1 MSWRRWSLKEL
12 KERTTGRTGSRGD
25 GQEVPGQHLGSR
37 LGSAFVNAAVNDL
50 GRSSAVLWGVAR
62 TAASREELSGAWLG
76 ELAKTRLRGVQVMLT
91 STGTGKC
98 PLLRRSM
105 VQGREP

>member
-1 MSWRRWSLKEL
+1 M
-12 KERTTGRTGSRGD
+12 
-25 GQEVPGQHLGSR
+25 
-37 LGSAFVNAAVNDL
+37 
-50 GRSSAVLWGVAR
+50 LWGVAR